1 MSVLSESKPQV
12 RVNRRLRVEQRVL
25 VFALSFL
32 AFLGLFPD
40 VFMLLTSF
48 KNNQQFVDSYWGLP
62 IPIHLENYA
71 AAWEQTRSYF
81 ATTFIVVAATIAATL
96 ILGLLS
102 GFILSRFVFVGRQFL
117 FTCIGLLLMVPW
129 IAALIPLFVLS
140 KDLKMLNTIWV
151 LIVPMIAGN
160 AVLSVILFK
169 NYIDSVPQELF
180 DCAVVFGATGPQ
192 IFRYVV
198 VPLSLPVVGTIS
210 LLTMIN
216 VWNEYFWPLLTV
228 TDESLRTV
236 SVGITFFQGQNDTDY
251 GALMA
256 GYTLASI
263 PLLFLF
269 IFLSKYFLAGI
280 QGGLNVNDK

>member
-1 MSVLSESKPQV
+1 MSVLSKSNPQV
-12 RVNRRLRVEQRVL
+12 RVNRRRKTEQTIL
-25 VFALSFL
+25 IFSLGFL
-32 AFLGLFPD
+32 AFLGLFPYI
-40 VFMLLTSF
+40 FMVLTSF

-62 IPIHLENYA
+62 VPIHFENYA
-71 AAWEQTRSYF
+71 AAWEQTKNYF

-96 ILGLLS
+96 FLGLLS
-102 GFILSRFVFVGRQFL
+102 GFILSRFIFVGRQFL
-117 FTCIGLLLMVPW
+117 FTCVGLLLMVPW

-169 NYIDSVPQELF
+169 NYIDAVPQELF

-198 VPLSLPVVGTIS
+198 VPLSFPVVGTIS

-228 TDESLRTV
+228 TDDTLRTV
-236 SVGITFFQGQNDTDY
+236 SVGITFFQGQNETDY
-251 GALMA
+251 GGLMA

-263 PLLFLF
+263 PLLLLF
-269 IFLSKYFLAGI
+269 TFLSKYLLAGI
-280 QGGLNVNDK
+280 QGGLSVSDK

>member
-1 MSVLSESKPQV
+1 MSVLFKTSPQV
-12 RVNRRLRVEQRVL
+12 RVNRRRKTEQTILVL
-25 VFALSFL
+25 SLSFL
-32 AFLGLFPD
+32 AFLGLFPYI
-40 VFMLLTSF
+40 FMVLTSF

-62 IPIHLENYA
+62 VPIHLENYA
-71 AAWEQTRSYF
+71 AAWEQTKDYF

-96 ILGLLS
+96 FLGLLS
-102 GFILSRFVFVGRQFL
+102 GFILSRFIFVGRHFL
-117 FTCIGLLLMVPW
+117 FTCVGLLLMVPW

-140 KDLKMLNTIWV
+140 KDLRMLNTIWV
-151 LIVPMIAGN
+151 LIIPMIAGN

-169 NYIDSVPQELF
+169 NYIDAVPQELF

-198 VPLSLPVVGTIS
+198 IPLSFPVVGTIS

-228 TDESLRTV
+228 TDDSLRTV
-236 SVGITFFQGQNDTDY
+236 SVGITFFQGQNETDY
-251 GALMA
+251 GGLMA

-263 PLLFLF
+263 PLLLLF
-269 IFLSKYFLAGI
+269 TFLSKYFLAGI
-280 QGGLNVNDK
+280 QGGLSVNDK

>member
-1 MSVLSESKPQV
+1 M
-12 RVNRRLRVEQRVL
+12 
-25 VFALSFL
+25 
-32 AFLGLFPD
+32 AFLGLFPYI
-40 VFMLLTSF
+40 FMVLTSF

-62 IPIHLENYA
+62 VPIHFENYA
-71 AAWEQTRSYF
+71 AAWGQTKNYF
-81 ATTFIVVAATIAATL
+81 VTTFIVVAATIIATL
-96 ILGLLS
+96 FLGLLS

-117 FTCIGLLLMVPW
+117 FTCVGLLLMVPW

-169 NYIDSVPQELF
+169 NYIDAVPQELF

-198 VPLSLPVVGTIS
+198 VPLSFPIVGTIS

-228 TDESLRTV
+228 TDDTLRTV
-236 SVGITFFQGQNDTDY
+236 SVGITFFQGQNETDY
-251 GALMA
+251 GGLMA

-263 PLLFLF
+263 PLLLLF
-269 IFLSKYFLAGI
+269 TFLSKYFLAGI
-280 QGGLNVNDK
+280 QGGLSVSDK

>member
-1 MSVLSESKPQV
+1 MSVLSKPNPRV
-12 RVNRRLRVEQRVL
+12 RVNQRRKTEQRIL
-25 VFALSFL
+25 IFSLGFL
-32 AFLGLFPD
+32 AFLGLFPYL
-40 VFMLLTSF
+40 FMLLTSF
-48 KNNQQFVDSYWGLP
+48 KNTQQFVDSYWGLP
-62 IPIHLENYA
+62 LPLSFENYA
-71 AAWEQTRSYF
+71 AAWGQTKDYF
-81 ATTFIVVAATIAATL
+81 VTTFIVVGATIAATL
-96 ILGLLS
+96 LLGLLS
-102 GFILSRFVFVGRQFL
+102 GFILSRFVFVGRNFL
-117 FTCIGLLLMVPW
+117 FTCVGLLLMVPW

-169 NYIDSVPQELF
+169 NFIDSIPQELF
-180 DCAVVFGATGPQ
+180 DCAVVFGASGPQ

-198 VPLSLPVVGTIS
+198 VPLSYPIVGTIS

-216 VWNEYFWPLLTV
+216 VWNEFFWPLLTV
-228 TDESLRTV
+228 TDDSLRTI
-236 SVGITFFQGQNDTDY
+236 SVGISFFQGQNETDY

-269 IFLSKYFLAGI
+269 TFLSKHFLAGI
-280 QGGLNVNDK
+280 QGGLSVSDK

>member
-1 MSVLSESKPQV
+1 
-12 RVNRRLRVEQRVL
+12 
-25 VFALSFL
+25 
-32 AFLGLFPD
+32 
-40 VFMLLTSF
+40 
-48 KNNQQFVDSYWGLP
+48 
-62 IPIHLENYA
+62 
-71 AAWEQTRSYF
+71 
-81 ATTFIVVAATIAATL
+81 
-96 ILGLLS
+96 
-102 GFILSRFVFVGRQFL
+102 
-117 FTCIGLLLMVPW
+117 
-129 IAALIPLFVLS
+129 
-140 KDLKMLNTIWV
+140 
-151 LIVPMIAGN
+151 
-160 AVLSVILFK
+160 
-169 NYIDSVPQELF
+169 
-180 DCAVVFGATGPQ
+180 
-192 IFRYVV
+192 V

-236 SVGITFFQGQNDTDY
+236 SVGITFFQGQNETDY